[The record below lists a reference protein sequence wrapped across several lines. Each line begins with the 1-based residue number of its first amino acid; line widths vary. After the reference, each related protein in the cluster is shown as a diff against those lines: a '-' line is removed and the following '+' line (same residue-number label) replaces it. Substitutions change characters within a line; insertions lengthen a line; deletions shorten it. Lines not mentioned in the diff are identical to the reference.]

1 MSHTGTLDIG
11 KKVNRNMEGGIG
23 ASAPQLPSPCSQTWA
38 FHCFCPRVIVELNLT
53 SLENTL

>member
-23 ASAPQLPSPCSQTWA
+23 ASAPQLPSPCSQT
-38 FHCFCPRVIVELNLT
+38 
-53 SLENTL
+53 